1 MGCVNMN
8 WAEVQIKTTPEY
20 EELIS
25 SILYDVG
32 ASGLAIED
40 PRDILELSQS
50 QESWTI
56 IDPDLINVESDD
68 ILIKAYFAEAEDL
81 DYRIQ
86 EIKYR
91 INNNHVLK
99 EVQPEITVTMVD
111 DEEFAENWK
120 KYYKPTR
127 IGERIIIKP
136 TWEDYTLKE
145 DDILIELDPGMAF
158 GTGTHETTILCTEAL
173 ERFVRAGDIVYDIG
187 CGSGILSIVAAK
199 LGAKKVVAVDLDE
212 VCVKVSND
220 NIKLNQV
227 EDIVEV
233 KKGNLLDVVEGKA
246 NIIVSNIIAEIIVEM
261 VKDLKYHLEARG
273 TFIASG
279 IIEEKIPM
287 VEKSLMENGFKILE
301 ITKKNEWAMIIATND

>member
-1 MGCVNMN
+1 MN

-32 ASGLAIED
+32 ATGLAIED

-50 QESWTI
+50 PESWAF

-68 ILIKAYFAEAEDL
+68 IVIKAYFSEAEDL
-81 DYRIQ
+81 DYKIQ
-86 EIKYR
+86 EIKYK
-91 INNNHVLK
+91 INNNEILK
-99 EVQPEITVTMVD
+99 EVNPEVIVTMVD
-111 DEEFAENWK
+111 DEDFAQNWK
-120 KYYKPTR
+120 KYYKPTK
-127 IGERIIIKP
+127 IGERIVIKP
-136 TWEDYTLKE
+136 TWEDYSLE
-145 DDILIELDPGMAF
+145 EGDILVELDPGMAF

-173 ERFVRAGDIVYDIG
+173 ERYVKEGHTVYDIG

-212 VCVKVSND
+212 VCINVSNE
-220 NIKLNQV
+220 NIRLNDV

-261 VKDLKYHLEARG
+261 INDLKSHLEDKG
-273 TFIASG
+273 IFITSG
-279 IIEEKIPM
+279 IIEDKIPM
-287 VEKSLMENGFKILE
+287 VEKALIDNGFKILE
-301 ITKKNEWAMIIATND
+301 VSKKNEWALIIATND